1 MEQLDQ
7 LELCQKLIDIYSR
20 EMMSNE
26 SMMGMVNDNVSRM
39 SEDQLAE
46 YKQKRDILNQLI
58 AKREDIISNGL
69 DALGITPN
77 ENN

>member
-7 LELCQKLIDIYSR
+7 LELCQKLIDIYSS
-20 EMMSNE
+20 EMFSNE
-26 SMMGMVNDNVSRM
+26 SMMGMVNDSVSHM
-39 SEDQLAE
+39 SEEQLAE

-58 AKREDIISNGL
+58 SKREDIIGEALSAL
-69 DALGITPN
+69 DITPN

>member
-20 EMMSNE
+20 EMFSNE

-69 DALGITPN
+69 DALGIAPN

>member
-20 EMMSNE
+20 EMFSNE

-58 AKREDIISNGL
+58 AKREDFISNGL

>member
-20 EMMSNE
+20 EMFSNE
-26 SMMGMVNDNVSRM
+26 SIMGMVNDNVSRM